1 MFIHQGKNKKEQIET
16 LLINKWI
23 DFSKL
28 EILEVL

>member
-1 MFIHQGKNKKEQIET
+1 MFDHQEKNKKEQIET

-23 DFSKL
+23 DSSKL